1 MRNYE
6 PLLSPARH
14 RQTLP
19 RRRALRVL
27 EWPAW
32 LASGAA
38 GRSSPSRQPSRAGLA
53 AIPIKQ
59 RCRRRIS

>member
-6 PLLSPARH
+6 RLLSPARR

-19 RRRALRVL
+19 RRRAWRVM
-27 EWPAW
+27 EWPAL
-32 LASGAA
+32 LATGAA

-59 RCRRRIS
+59 RCRRLIS